1 MAQTLDTLGLDI
13 NLNVSGL
20 GEVQQ
25 VQRRMQGMDR
35 QIRSTTGAINQ
46 YAAAHN
52 SAGRD
57 VQKFTMGVLQQAG
70 YQLGDFYVQVANG
83 TSAVQA
89 FGQQGAQM
97 LGIFGPIGAVLGAGV
112 AIWSAY
118 AVAAER
124 AASAAKNVTEQGKQ
138 LLEAYQSI
146 EQLDFSNLAAGA
158 ADALKEFQPIIDF
171 MREERMRNLQKQLE
185 NFRTGIS
192 TSAAEV
198 SDEARRN
205 IERLQYTLRGMR
217 TDIYSKESFAA
228 ISREIVKQSE
238 LMSDTVHIAN
248 ILNGI
253 QGNTRQELVRSI
265 QAAYEQL
272 VAFNLINDETKTTLT
287 NLLES
292 VDATAVLGDEA
303 KRAEEAVRDAEKASS
318 DMADELE
325 RAANA
330 VMNINT
336 NAFQKLSELQAELR
350 GRSRGLTDEQ
360 IRIQQAARQAELA
373 AREAGVDSAT
383 ELAAIAAEA
392 AKVQRGIIEAENA
405 ITQYTA
411 TATSGTQRVRQEIAA
426 LNDIQ
431 LQQRDIARAMESSF
445 ERGFMAMVDGTM
457 SVKDAFRTMAAD
469 IIRELYRV
477 LVVQRLVGSF
487 DVSKQTGTG
496 IVGAIMG
503 AFGGARAMGG
513 PISAGRAYLV
523 GERGPEMIV
532 PSRSGHVLSAAQTQN
547 ALGGGVTIHQTFQFS
562 ANGDESVKRIIAQE
576 APKIAALT
584 QKQIVDQRRRGGAM
598 KGAFG

>member
-20 GEVQQ
+20 GEIQQ

-57 VQKFTMGVLQQAG
+57 VQKFSMGVLQQAG

-89 FGQQGAQM
+89 IGQQGAQM

-158 ADALKEFQPIIDF
+158 TDALKEFQPIIDF

-192 TSAAEV
+192 TSAAQV

-205 IERLQYTLRGMR
+205 LETLQYILQQMR
-217 TDIYSKESFAA
+217 SDNVVAYSKEDFAD
-228 ISREIVKQSE
+228 INREIVKQSE

-373 AREAGVDSAT
+373 AREAGVDSAA

-392 AKVQRGIIEAENA
+392 AKVERGIIEAENA

-457 SVKDAFRTMAAD
+457 SVQDAFRAMAAD

-477 LVVQRLVGSF
+477 LVVQRLVGGF

-513 PISAGRAYLV
+513 PISAGRAYMV

-532 PSRSGHVLSAAQTQN
+532 PSRNATVVPNNQLGGAQQIVVNYTFQ
-547 ALGGGVTIHQTFQFS
+547 GGVTEADLARALPVLVQRT
-562 ANGDESVKRIIAQE
+562 KRE
-576 APKIAALT
+576 
-584 QKQIVDQRRRGGAM
+584 IVDAVQRGGSM
-598 KGAFG
+598 SRAFG

>member
-20 GEVQQ
+20 GEIQQ

-57 VQKFTMGVLQQAG
+57 VQKFAMGALQQAG
-70 YQLGDFYVQVANG
+70 YQVGDFYVQIANG
-83 TSAVQA
+83 TSAAQA

-112 AIWSAY
+112 AIMSAF
-118 AVAAER
+118 AVASEK

-158 ADALKEFQPIIDF
+158 TDALKEFQPIIDF

-185 NFRTGIS
+185 NVRTSIS
-192 TSAAEV
+192 SASMATAE
-198 SDEARRN
+198 DAGRT
-205 IERLQYTLRGMR
+205 IDRLQAQLAVLRNDFQGI
-217 TDIYSKESFAA
+217 TKEE
-228 ISREIVKQSE
+228 REATRELLKQSE
-238 LMSDTVHIAN
+238 LRSDAITTAN
-248 ILNGI
+248 IFNSI
-253 QGNTRQELVRSI
+253 QGSTRQELVRSI

-318 DMADELE
+318 DMADELQ

-373 AREAGVDSAT
+373 AREAGVDSAA

-392 AKVQRGIIEAENA
+392 ANAQRGIIEAENA
-405 ITQYTA
+405 IRQYA
-411 TATSGTQRVRQEIAA
+411 DTATSGTQRVRQEIAA

-431 LQQRDIARAMESSF
+431 LQQRDIARTMESSF

-457 SVKDAFRTMAAD
+457 SVKDAFRAMAAD

-477 LVVQRLVGSF
+477 LVVKRLVGGF
-487 DVSKQTGTG
+487 DVKDGTGTG

-513 PISAGRAYLV
+513 PISAGKAYMV

-532 PSRSGHVLSAAQTQN
+532 PSRN
-547 ALGGGVTIHQTFQFS
+547 ATVVPNNQLGG
-562 ANGDESVKRIIAQE
+562 AQ
-576 APKIAALT
+576 
-584 QKQIVDQRRRGGAM
+584 QIVVNYSFQGGITEADLGRALPVLVERTKREVVDAVQRGGSVARV
-598 KGAFG
+598 FR